1 MIVATFT
8 GATTG
13 LTRLFRLVGLI
24 AVVLGSVDAVS
35 WHPLWVSVLIVLS
48 WIGWAGWV
56 TAPADASNRALSIER
71 ISLCAMAIGGGA
83 TAAQSNGS
91 MITALATVLGATAL
105 LSKPAWFGYGL
116 AALTVVLMFVSSL
129 VVAGERPRSLLGLL
143 TGVVVLALMGWARRQ
158 TRIAAEQN
166 RLLVEQNRVIR
177 AERDRAAAM
186 AERGRIARDIHDVLA
201 HTLGGLVMQ
210 LDAADALL
218 EAGAVEQAAERVK
231 ASHTLAVSG
240 LADARRVVGALRA
253 EGSDLTTELRRLAG
267 EHRATGGEVQVE
279 IDAATGRASEQV
291 EMAVSRVVQEALT
304 NARKHAP
311 AQPVTLTAQGSAT
324 EVELVISN
332 VLSAQGGSLRHSGS
346 GAGLLGMRERIAAI
360 GGTVQAGREE
370 GRWTVRIRAPRR

>member
-1 MIVATFT
+1 MVVATDT
-8 GATTG
+8 GSTTG

-24 AVVLGSVDAVS
+24 AVVSGSVGAVS
-35 WHPLWVSVLIVLS
+35 WHPLWVAVLIVLS

-56 TAPADASNRALSIER
+56 VAPSGALDMER
-71 ISLCAMAIGGGA
+71 ICLCVMAIGGGA
-83 TAAQSNGS
+83 AAAQSTGS
-91 MITALATVLGATAL
+91 MITALATVLAATAL
-105 LSKPAWFGYGL
+105 LSEPIWFGLGL
-116 AALTVVLMFVSSL
+116 AALTVVLMACSSIL
-129 VVAGERPRSLLGLL
+129 VAGERSPRSMLGLL
-143 TGVVVLALMGWARRQ
+143 TGVVILGLMGWARRQ

-253 EGSDLTTELRRLAG
+253 QGFDLTGELRGLAA
-267 EHRATGGEVQVE
+267 EHRATGGEVAVE

-291 EMAVSRVVQEALT
+291 EMAITRVVQEALT

-311 AQPVTLTAQGSAT
+311 GQPVTLTLRGSAT
-324 EVELVISN
+324 EMELVVSN
-332 VLSAQGGSLRHSGS
+332 ALSAHGGSLRHSGS
-346 GAGLLGMRERIAAI
+346 GAGLLGMRERIAAV
-360 GGTVQAGREE
+360 GGTVLAGREE